1 MRICSVWPI
10 DINLFSYFFCQIS
23 GYHLLLEMGEQNGVI
38 RESDLPTGSKGGI
51 ENQVLLN
58 LDLVLLPAD
67 KLPVK
72 LMNYES

>member
-1 MRICSVWPI
+1 MCSVWPI
-10 DINLFSYFFCQIS
+10 DINLVSYLFCRIS
-23 GYHLLLEMGEQNGVI
+23 VYRLLLEMGEQNGAV
-38 RESDLPTGSKGGI
+38 RESDPPTGSKGRI

-58 LDLVLLPAD
+58 LDFVLLPAD